1 MKNLIQLLGIAM
13 AVFVFNACQQTPST
27 ANVKLSTLEDSIIY
41 GLGAY
46 NVDILMEQFKV
57 ENPNLAIAY
66 KGMKDQL
73 EKKALFTPEEFNMI
87 AQTFLTKQMEQAASG
102 NEDKGKK
109 FLEENASK
117 DGVMTTGS
125 GLQYKILEEGS
136 GSSPKLENEVTVHY
150 EGKLIDGTVFDSS
163 IQRGEPVSF
172 PVGGV
177 ISGWTE
183 ALQMMK
189 KGAKWQLF
197 IPSNLA
203 YGPRGAGNL
212 IGPNETLIFDV
223 ELIDFSE
230 AANSPQ

>member
-13 AVFVFNACQQTPST
+13 AVLVFNACQQGTPST

-46 NVDILMEQFKV
+46 NVDILTEQFKL

-87 AQTFLTKQMEQAASG
+87 AQTFLNKRMEEVAVD

-109 FLEENASK
+109 FLEENANK
-117 DGVMTTGS
+117 DGVLTTAS
-125 GLQYKILEEGS
+125 GLQYKVLEEGS
-136 GSSPKLENEVTVHY
+136 GNSPSLENEVTVHY
-150 EGKLIDGTVFDSS
+150 EGRLIDGTVFDSS
-163 IQRGEPVSF
+163 MQRGKPVTF
-172 PVGGV
+172 QVGGV
-177 ISGWTE
+177 IPGWTE

-203 YGPRGAGNL
+203 YGRGGAGNS

-223 ELIDFSE
+223 ELLDF
-230 AANSPQ
+230 

>member
-13 AVFVFNACQQTPST
+13 AVFVFNACQQGTPST
-27 ANVKLSTLEDSIIY
+27 ANIKLSTLEDSIIY
-41 GLGAY
+41 GIGAY
-46 NVDILMEQFKV
+46 NVDILKEQFKV
-57 ENPNLAIAY
+57 ENPNLAVAY

-87 AQTFLTKQMEQAASG
+87 AQTFMTKQMERAASS
-102 NEDKGKK
+102 NEDKGRK
-109 FLEENASK
+109 FLEENAGK
-117 DGVMTTGS
+117 DGVMTTES
-125 GLQYKILEEGS
+125 GLQYKILKEGS
-136 GSSPKLENEVTVHY
+136 GNTPNSQSEVTVHY
-150 EGKLIDGTVFDSS
+150 EGRLIDGTVFDSS
-163 IQRGEPVSF
+163 IQRGQPVTF
-172 PVGGV
+172 PLGGV
-177 ISGWTE
+177 IPGWTE

-223 ELIDFSE
+223 ELLDF
-230 AANSPQ
+230 